1 MRPLPPPGTISTPA
15 HPLSLSM
22 QVAGAHSSLMVAEQN
37 RTIADAVRRESG
49 RLRAFIRR
57 YVFDERDAEDVL
69 QDVFIELVGAYR
81 ILQPLDEVSG
91 WLFRVARSRIVDLF
105 RKRKTQTRVIEPL
118 PEELEFSELREL
130 LAAPDADPDAQVARD
145 ALLEQIE
152 EALLELPP
160 EQREVFI
167 AHELEGV
174 SFRDLAQRTGTSL
187 NTLLSRK
194 RYAVLHLRRRL
205 QAVYDEWLSE

>member
-1 MRPLPPPGTISTPA
+1 
-15 HPLSLSM
+15 M

>member
-1 MRPLPPPGTISTPA
+1 MHAAGT
-15 HPLSLSM
+15 
-22 QVAGAHSSLMVAEQN
+22 HSSLMVADQN
-37 RTIADAVRRESG
+37 RTISDAVRRESG

-57 YVFDERDAEDVL
+57 HVFDERDAEDVL
-69 QDVFIELVGAYR
+69 QDVFIELVGAHR

-91 WLFRVARSRIVDLF
+91 WLFQVARNRIVDLF
-105 RKRKTQTRVIEPL
+105 RKRRTQARVIEPL
-118 PEELEFSELREL
+118 AEELELSELHEL
-130 LAAPDADPDAQVARD
+130 LAAPDADPDAQVARE